1 MTAVI
6 TNLNSPDLTSNIP
19 STFQYTKHTHTHTH
33 TVVTLT
39 YTIPSR
45 PSARRPIPEETV
57 VYTCEVEGPTL
68 TWSNMLFQN
77 DLILITNH
85 VVGETQED
93 DDTGWQQ
100 DSKPRDLGDRGTV
113 VDLCSTNV

>member
-1 MTAVI
+1 MVRSDGC
-6 TNLNSPDLTSNIP
+6 NHKFEQSRFDQ
-19 STFQYTKHTHTHTH
+19 QYSLHFPIYQTHTHTH

-68 TWSNMLFQN
+68 TWFNMHFQN
-77 DLILITNH
+77 DLTLLTTH
-85 VVGETQED
+85 DVGETQED

-100 DSKPRDLGDRGTV
+100 DS
-113 VDLCSTNV
+113 